1 MCRPR
6 ERCTLSPY
14 TAGARRNSL
23 APDPSTKEEAM
34 STDQQDASGQP
45 TVVRLHGAWADG
57 SSWNDVIERL
67 QAQGVQVT
75 APANPLRGISI
86 DSTYIASLL
95 DQIPGPVTAVGHSY
109 GGAVITNS
117 ATNANNVVGLVY
129 VAAFAPD
136 KGETL
141 ADIASKSEDSVLNT
155 ALVSLQYPNGQGAE
169 TAVEFGIDPA
179 KFHDAFAADLPAVMA

>member
-23 APDPSTKEEAM
+23 APGPSTKEEAM

-45 TVVRLHGAWADG
+45 TVVLLHGAWADG

-86 DSTYIASLL
+86 DSAYIGSLL
-95 DQIPGPVTAVGHSY
+95 DQIPGPVLVVAHSY
-109 GGAVITNS
+109 GGGGITN
-117 ATNANNVVGLVY
+117 AAPHPNNILRVVY
-129 VAAFAPD
+129 VSPFAPD
-136 KGETL
+136 EGG
-141 ADIASKSEDSVLNT
+141 
-155 ALVSLQYPNGQGAE
+155 P
-169 TAVEFGIDPA
+169 
-179 KFHDAFAADLPAVMA
+179 